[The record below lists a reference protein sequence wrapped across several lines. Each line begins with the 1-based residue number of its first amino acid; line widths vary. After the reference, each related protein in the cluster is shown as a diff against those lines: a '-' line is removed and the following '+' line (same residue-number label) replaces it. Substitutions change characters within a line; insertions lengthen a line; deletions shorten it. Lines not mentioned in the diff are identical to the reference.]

1 MSTKKIPPPERRRK
15 PDFYSADE
23 LHEILVDDGI
33 HHRPLGGNGERGIQ
47 WMMDALGKIAAVR
60 RQEIEVAFTAVV
72 DDIESQTGLGQLVV
86 G

>member
-1 MSTKKIPPPERRRK
+1 MNKPKIPPPERRKR
-15 PDFYSADE
+15 PEAYSDDE
-23 LHEILVDDGI
+23 LFTMLVDDGV

-60 RQEIEVAFTAVV
+60 RIEIEAAFVQVNQAIAAEIGDTR
-72 DDIESQTGLGQLVV
+72 LVV